1 MYGYEGLSMICQTI
15 GGGWTMYI
23 GVAMMC
29 IHLVLPLHPTH
40 FCTGSIAA
48 GRRAVSSSQ
57 VFNRRIRPLETKI

>member
-1 MYGYEGLSMICQTI
+1 MYGYEGLSILSNHR
-15 GGGWTMYI
+15 GLGRTMYI

-40 FCTGSIAA
+40 FCTGSIEA

-57 VFNRRIRPLETKI
+57 VFNRRIRPLQTKI